1 MHLISHPYSKLV
13 LRLRTEELIATG
25 VSRRRA
31 RISAVLW
38 LLRCSLTIPAE
49 HSQEVAVRRVIQLIC
64 LLSLALT
71 LSACGNATQ
80 AGQRTPSVIIQTA
93 PPLPTAT
100 VPPTAQPTT
109 APTETAVPTA
119 LPQVQV
125 TRSVN
130 LRTGPGIAFSV
141 IRTLRVKTVV
151 ELKSRRD
158 ENGDLWYEVRVGED
172 EGWVSGKILKVDAAQ
187 AAALPTNT
195 DSFSSPTVTPKP
207 TS

>member
-1 MHLISHPYSKLV
+1 M
-13 LRLRTEELIATG
+13 
-25 VSRRRA
+25 
-31 RISAVLW
+31 
-38 LLRCSLTIPAE
+38 
-49 HSQEVAVRRVIQLIC
+49 RRVIHLIC
-64 LLSLALT
+64 LLSLALS
-71 LSACGNATQ
+71 LVACGSATE
-80 AGQRTPSVIIQTA
+80 AGQRIPSVIIQTA
-93 PPLPTAT
+93 PPLATAT
-100 VPPTAQPTT
+100 PQPTAQPTA
-109 APTETAVPTA
+109 APTETAAPTT

-130 LRTGPGIAFSV
+130 LRTGPGITFSV

-195 DSFSSPTVTPKP
+195 DSFSPPTVTPKP